1 MLLGSVVP
9 DVLKECRVCACEHA
23 CACPRVRLDC
33 CMVKPYVPL
42 KRQEP
47 LNEQCREPGSSMYT
61 LPTVL
66 LISFLSSVVIWLRHL
81 LDHTIRF
88 CLHSF
93 MLQLNWTRYLDYIL
107 DNTNVT
113 LDYDSDHLVVMDIDY
128 LQKLTALV
136 SITDQETLGEYI
148 LLVD

>member
-1 MLLGSVVP
+1 
-9 DVLKECRVCACEHA
+9 
-23 CACPRVRLDC
+23 
-33 CMVKPYVPL
+33 
-42 KRQEP
+42 
-47 LNEQCREPGSSMYT
+47 MYT

>member
-1 MLLGSVVP
+1 
-9 DVLKECRVCACEHA
+9 
-23 CACPRVRLDC
+23 
-33 CMVKPYVPL
+33 
-42 KRQEP
+42 
-47 LNEQCREPGSSMYT
+47 MYT

-81 LDHTIRF
+81 LGHTIRF

-107 DNTNVT
+107 ENTNVT